1 MGLSVTAGSRYAQT
15 RGAALWSAARR
26 AQVMNPEKL
35 RDVYGSLIYLLQVP
49 AGSRRRPV
57 LLVWLVLHPT
67 ARAALQHAACR

>member
-15 RGAALWSAARR
+15 RDAALWSAARR

-49 AGSRRRPV
+49 AGSSAASMVSATSGRTGS
-57 LLVWLVLHPT
+57 T
-67 ARAALQHAACR
+67 AARSLPMKA